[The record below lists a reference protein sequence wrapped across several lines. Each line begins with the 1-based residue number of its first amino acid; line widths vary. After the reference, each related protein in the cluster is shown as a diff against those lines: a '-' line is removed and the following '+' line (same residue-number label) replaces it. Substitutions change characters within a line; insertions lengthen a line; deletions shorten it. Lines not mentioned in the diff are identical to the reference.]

1 MKVYI
6 VIEGEY
12 SDWMLVGAFSTREK
26 AERYVAKELSSISGH
41 YYIDEQEVDAREY
54 IGDAPK
60 LYYEYHGEMYQGR
73 IVAFTNYPKL
83 VIHDGDRVE
92 IDGRR
97 ITYYSEKELPEERVK
112 KIMYDAMRKEECQQK
127 IQ

>member
-60 LYYEYHGEMYQGR
+60 LYYKYHGEMYQGR
-73 IVAFTNYPKL
+73 LVTYKYPKL
-83 VIHDGDRVE
+83 VTHDGEKVE
-92 IDGRR
+92 IDGRM
-97 ITYYSEKELPEERVK
+97 IDYYSEKERTQDQLE
-112 KIMYDAMRKEECQQK
+112 KIMYDAFKERECQQK